1 MRKHPLIALIAFAF
15 LATSIFVGAA
25 GPGGINSIPVRAT
38 THLAVGTGSRAND
51 LRSLA
56 AVARERATAARSA
69 MLVLKVQA
77 PYWQGRGADSVALHN
92 ESRRPGGMLPS
103 EWRAHRIA
111 AVHAALAR
119 AAASNALA
127 VAQEAA
133 AKAQAEQLAQQA
145 QDEQQAQQALL
156 AQNAQIA
163 QVSQAS
169 QASQISHSSHKSHVT
184 HTSHTTAAPRA
195 PARPR
200 SSGGGNVG
208 GVWLQLRLC
217 ESGNN
222 YAEDTGNG
230 YYGAYQFALSTWSSL
245 GYSGLPSD
253 ASPAVQ
259 DQAAEKLQALAG
271 WGQWPACSAELGL

>member
-15 LATSIFVGAA
+15 VAVSIFVGAA
-25 GPGGINSIPVRAT
+25 GAGGINSIPVRAT
-38 THLAVGTGSRAND
+38 THLAVGNGPRADD

-56 AVARERATAARSA
+56 AVARERATAARGA

-77 PYWQGRGADSVALHN
+77 PYWRGRGADNVALHD
-92 ESRRPGGMLPS
+92 ESSVPRGMLPS
-103 EWRAHRIA
+103 QWRANRIA

-119 AAASNALA
+119 AAAANALA
-127 VAQEAA
+127 VAQQAA
-133 AKAQAEQLAQQA
+133 AKAQAEQVAQQA
-145 QDEQQAQQALL
+145 QEEQQAQLEQS
-156 AQNAQIA
+156 AQVA
-163 QVSQAS
+163 QVSHTAQVTHK
-169 QASQISHSSHKSHVT
+169 SHRSHKSHI
-184 HTSHTTAAPRA
+184 SHTVSAPSA
-195 PARPR
+195 PANPG
-200 SSGGGNVG
+200 SSGGGTLG

-222 YAEDTGNG
+222 YGEDTGNG
-230 YYGAYQFALSTWSSL
+230 YYGAYQFALSTWLSL

-259 DQAAEKLQALAG
+259 DQAAQKLQALAG

>member
-15 LATSIFVGAA
+15 LAISIFVGAA
-25 GPGGINSIPVRAT
+25 GAGGINSIPVRAT
-38 THLAVGTGSRAND
+38 THLAVGSGPRADD
-51 LRSLA
+51 LRAGVAL
-56 AVARERATAARSA
+56 ARERESAARSA
-69 MLVLKVQA
+69 MLVLKAQA
-77 PYWQGRGADSVALHN
+77 PYWQGRSADSVALHN
-92 ESRRPGGMLPS
+92 ESRLPGGMLPS
-103 EWRAHRIA
+103 QWRAHRIA
-111 AVHAALAR
+111 AVHSALAR
-119 AAASNALA
+119 AAAANALA
-127 VAQEAA
+127 VEEEAA
-133 AKAQAEQLAQQA
+133 AKAQAEQQA
-145 QDEQQAQQALL
+145 QQAQQAEAEQQ
-156 AQNAQIA
+156 AQLEQSAQVA
-163 QVSQAS
+163 QVSHAS
-169 QASQISHSSHKSHVT
+169 HTSHKSHVA

-200 SSGGGNVG
+200 SSGGGNID

-230 YYGAYQFALSTWSSL
+230 YYGAYQFALSTWLNL

-259 DQAAEKLQALAG
+259 DQAAQKLQALAG